1 MNSDIFT
8 ESTEEIVGS
17 WGTTKIC
24 VKVVKAL
31 TSAVK
36 EPERTNDIAHPK
48 TFNLLK
54 SLPKYSYINIYCFK
68 GLFAHKTE
76 FMKVIMKILNLP
88 VN

>member
-1 MNSDIFT
+1 MNADIFT

-17 WGTTKIC
+17 WGTTKNC

-36 EPERTNDIAHPK
+36 EAERTNGIAYPE
-48 TFNLLK
+48 TFKLFK

-68 GLFAHKTE
+68 GLFAYKTE